1 MKGSGN
7 SRASGIQ
14 FYSRIA
20 SLLENAAVRFTMTD
34 CGLYCCVRAFMDSG
48 YGHQDNGCGHEIRIV
63 LIPLVARTPAEAVL
77 QREEASSLAG
87 QSYTVIVSEDR
98 WMKSPEIISSR
109 ILAHLGIFRGIFARD
124 CEIRKITRP
133 EADSFLARSHSYG
146 GASSRY
152 CYGVFLKRDR
162 IRLHN
167 AAYRPGCSHT
177 PGFTAGTGIPC
188 SSPLPPIRPGA
199 MIAAAEF
206 SNARRWIKDGITV
219 RSYEWIRYASLP
231 DVRINGGMG
240 KVLNHFIRE
249 VRPDDIMSYADLEW
263 SDGDVYRALGFEED
277 GAKGPVMFAVDTRTW
292 TRTPVRMAAG
302 DTATADPSA
311 IHGQPAAGTTMYL
324 QNFGSRKFR
333 LRLYRNP

>member
-34 CGLYCCVRAFMDSG
+34 CGLYCCVSAFRDSG

-109 ILAHLGIFRGIFARD
+109 ILANLGIFRGIFARD

-162 IRLHN
+162 IRPHN
-167 AAYRPGCSHT
+167 AASRPGCSHT
-177 PGFTAGTGIPC
+177 PGFTAGTG
-188 SSPLPPIRPGA
+188 
-199 MIAAAEF
+199 M
-206 SNARRWIKDGITV
+206 
-219 RSYEWIRYASLP
+219 
-231 DVRINGGMG
+231 
-240 KVLNHFIRE
+240 
-249 VRPDDIMSYADLEW
+249 
-263 SDGDVYRALGFEED
+263 
-277 GAKGPVMFAVDTRTW
+277 
-292 TRTPVRMAAG
+292 
-302 DTATADPSA
+302 
-311 IHGQPAAGTTMYL
+311 QPYP
-324 QNFGSRKFR
+324 
-333 LRLYRNP
+333 RLYRRDRHPVQLTPAPHKARCHDSRGRILKRTPLDKGRAHSQIIRMDTLCVTPGRPHQRRHGQSAEPLHP